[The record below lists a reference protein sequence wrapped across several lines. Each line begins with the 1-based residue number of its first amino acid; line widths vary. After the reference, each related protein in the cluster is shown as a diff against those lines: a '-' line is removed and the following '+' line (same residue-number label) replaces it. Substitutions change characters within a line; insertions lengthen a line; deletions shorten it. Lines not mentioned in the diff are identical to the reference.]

1 MSDKKAPRPKVE
13 VVDVDDPEV
22 SYEQSDDSAGS
33 GRARGAADQGDAP
46 DAGADAGSDFVRDST
61 NKVADW
67 VSRTF
72 PGNENAFWG
81 AVVGLVAAIML
92 FVIGVGRLLAIA
104 IFVVCGVA
112 VGQAL
117 DGDPKIARA
126 VQRLVRRFRRR
137 DR

>member
-13 VVDVDDPEV
+13 VVDVDDPEG
-22 SYEQSDDSAGS
+22 SYEQSDDPAGS
-33 GRARGAADQGDAP
+33 GRARGATDPGAAP
-46 DAGADAGSDFVRDST
+46 GADAGPDFVRDST

-104 IFVVCGVA
+104 IFVVCGIA

-126 VQRLVRRFRRR
+126 VQRLVNRFRRR

>member
-22 SYEQSDDSAGS
+22 SYEQSDEPAGS
-33 GRARGAADQGDAP
+33 GRARGAADQSDAP
-46 DAGADAGSDFVRDST
+46 DGDADSDFVRDPT

-81 AVVGLVAAIML
+81 AVVGLVAAIAL
-92 FVIGVGRLLAIA
+92 FAIGVGRLLAIA